1 METNQQLANLM
12 SSAME
17 DASGLPAEAAE
28 MQDASLNAVREEDA
42 DTLSGA
48 QKSAVLL
55 IALGVDAAGEVLR
68 RLDDHEVEQIS
79 IEIARLRNVSSEV
92 VESVLVEYHDMAI
105 AQDYIAQG
113 GMNYAREALVEALG
127 SDRAEEVLMR
137 VEASM
142 EVSAFHLLQTV
153 ETEQLSGYL
162 RKEHP
167 QTAALILSHLNSMK
181 AGDIINRFDDDLR
194 TEILYRLATMN
205 KTSPDLL
212 SDIESVIRQQLGSVF
227 GAELSSSG
235 GAEKVADILNGVNRN
250 TEKQILGTIEERD
263 PELAESIKRLM
274 FVFEDL
280 ATVHDRDLQRLLTE
294 TDQRDLVMALKAS
307 PDALKD
313 KILDNV
319 SQRVADGI
327 REDLELMGP
336 VRVGDVE
343 DAQRAIIETAQR
355 LEDEDEIVL
364 TRSAEEMIE

>member
-1 METNQQLANLM
+1 MEMNQTKDAGNEAGEAP
-12 SSAME
+12 SS
-17 DASGLPAEAAE
+17 LPAKAAE
-28 MQDASLNAVREEDA
+28 LQDTSLNAVKEDDA
-42 DTLSGA
+42 ETLSGA

-68 RLDDHEVEQIS
+68 KLDDHEVEQIS

-105 AQDYIAQG
+105 AQNYIAQG
-113 GMNYAREALVEALG
+113 GMGYAREALIEALG
-127 SDRAEEVLMR
+127 ADRAEEVMMR

-167 QTAALILSHLNSMK
+167 QTAALILSHLNPMK
-181 AGDIINRFDDDLR
+181 AGDIINRFEDDLQ

-212 SDIESVIRQQLGSVF
+212 DDIESVIRQQLGSVF

-280 ATVHDRDLQRLLTE
+280 AGVRDRDLQRLLTE
-294 TDQRDLVMALKAS
+294 IDQRDLVLSLKAA
-307 PDALKD
+307 PDELKD
-313 KILDNV
+313 KILNNV

-336 VRVGDVE
+336 QRVGDVE
-343 DAQRAIIETAQR
+343 DAQRSIIETAQR
-355 LEDEDEIVL
+355 LEDEEEIVL
-364 TRSAEEMIE
+364 ARSSEEMIE

>member
-1 METNQQLANLM
+1 METEQLANLM
-12 SSAME
+12 Q
-17 DASGLPAEAAE
+17 DAAQGPPALSPEAAE
-28 MQDASLNAVREEDA
+28 LQDNSLNAVKEDDA

-79 IEIARLRNVSSEV
+79 IEIARLRNVSGDV
-92 VESVLVEYHDMAI
+92 VESVLEEYHDMAI

-113 GMNYAREALVEALG
+113 GMSYAREALVEALG
-127 SDRAEEVLMR
+127 PDRAEEVLMR

-153 ETEQLSGYL
+153 ETDQLSSYL

-167 QTAALILSHLNSMK
+167 QTAALILSHLNPVKS
-181 AGDIINRFDDDLR
+181 GEIINRFENDLQ

-205 KTSPDLL
+205 KTSPDML
-212 SDIESVIRQQLGSVF
+212 SDIEAVIRQQLGSVF

-250 TEKQILGTIEERD
+250 TEKQILGAIDERD
-263 PELAESIKRLM
+263 PELAENIKRLM

-294 TDQRDLVMALKAS
+294 VDQRDLVLSLKAS
-307 PDALKD
+307 PDDLKD
-313 KILDNV
+313 KILNNV

-327 REDLELMGP
+327 REELELMGP

-343 DAQRAIIETAQR
+343 DAQRNIIETAQR
-355 LEDEDEIVL
+355 LEDNDEIVL
-364 TRSAEEMIE
+364 TRTAEQMIE